1 MIAIGSDHGGF
12 ELKEKIKKFFDQNNI
27 KYHDYGTY
35 STDSV
40 DFPDYA
46 KLVCES
52 VLTKECEK
60 GILICGTG
68 IGMSIAANKF
78 SGITC
83 ALCSNI
89 MGARLSREHN
99 NSNVLALGGRVLGEQ
114 LAIEI
119 IEKWLNTSF
128 LGGKYARRNDLIKKI
143 ELQYLGGK

>member
-27 KYHDYGTY
+27 KYHDYGTN
-35 STDSV
+35 SPDSV

-52 VLTKECEK
+52 ILDKECEK

-78 SGITC
+78 SGINC

-128 LGGKYARRNDLIKKI
+128 LGGKYAQRNDLIKKI